1 MKGPTPKAIKLHKK
15 SRTLELE
22 YADAGSFTLS
32 AEYLR
37 VYSPSAEVRGHSP
50 DEAKLQTNKIDVAIN
65 KLEPVGNYAVKIFFD
80 DGHASGIYPW
90 AYLYELS
97 VNQEENW
104 QDYLDRLNE
113 AGASRDGAQVVN
125 IMSASPK

>member
-1 MKGPTPKAIKLHKK
+1 MKGPTPTAIKLHKV

-22 YADAGSFTLS
+22 YASADSFTLT

-50 DEAKLQTNKIDVAIN
+50 EEAKLQTNKIDVALQKI
-65 KLEPVGNYAVKIFFD
+65 EPVGNYAVKLFFD
-80 DGHASGIYPW
+80 DGHSSGIYPW
-90 AYLYELS
+90 AYLYELCEK
-97 VNQEENW
+97 QDEYW
-104 QDYLDRLNE
+104 QDYLQRLKDAN
-113 AGASRDGAQVVN
+113 ATRDGAQIVN

>member
-1 MKGPTPKAIKLHKK
+1 MKDPIPKAIKLHKK

-22 YADAGSFTLS
+22 YADAVNFTLT

-50 DEAKLQTNKIDVAIN
+50 DEAKLQTNKIDIAIE
-65 KLEPVGNYAVKIFFD
+65 KLEPVGNYAIKIFFD
-80 DGHASGIYPW
+80 DAHSSGIYTW
-90 AYLYELS
+90 DYLYELCEK
-97 VNQEENW
+97 QDEYW

-125 IMSASPK
+125 IMDFSPK